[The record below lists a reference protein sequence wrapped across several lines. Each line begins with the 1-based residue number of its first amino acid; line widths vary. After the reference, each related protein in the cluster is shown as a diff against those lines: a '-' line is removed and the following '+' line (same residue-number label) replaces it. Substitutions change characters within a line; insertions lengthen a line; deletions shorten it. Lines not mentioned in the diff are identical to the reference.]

1 MTSAKFNDFEVHPRG
16 YAEEIR
22 LSRDL
27 VNKILYHHEFTDL
40 NKDVVDALQKLT
52 TLYVRQQEE
61 GIQ

>member
-1 MTSAKFNDFEVHPRG
+1 MVAAKFNDFEVNPRG

-27 VNKILYHHEFTDL
+27 VNKLLYHHEFTDL
-40 NKDVVDALQKLT
+40 NSEVVSALQKLT
-52 TLYVRQQEE
+52 TLYERQRDE